1 MHSTCHISIKFSGF
15 ERKLN
20 THLKMLEEIKDKPGR
35 SFTTVIEVEN
45 IIVKISNL
53 M

>member
-1 MHSTCHISIKFSGF
+1 MEFIGF

-20 THLKMLEEIKDKPGR
+20 THLKMLGKTKHKPRR
-35 SFTTVIEVEN
+35 SFTTVTAVEN
-45 IIVKISNL
+45 IIVKNPNL